1 MWGREFKYLTGTE
14 FLLGIDNDK
23 VLEMGS
29 VDTPSEYLVS
39 LSWTSAS
46 QLSVYFTAIKMVTMR
61 LLRSVYFISKKKVL
75 KEKDIV
81 YT

>member
-1 MWGREFKYLTGTE
+1 MGGGVKYLTGTE

-29 VDTPSEYLVS
+29 VYIPS
-39 LSWTSAS
+39 
-46 QLSVYFTAIKMVTMR
+46 K
-61 LLRSVYFISKKKVL
+61 
-75 KEKDIV
+75 

>member
-1 MWGREFKYLTGTE
+1 MGWGGEFKYLTGTE

-29 VDTPSEYLVS
+29 VYTPS
-39 LSWTSAS
+39 
-46 QLSVYFTAIKMVTMR
+46 K
-61 LLRSVYFISKKKVL
+61 
-75 KEKDIV
+75 